1 MTEHLEGWRARNLQP
16 EAALRESEERFRGAF
31 EAAAIGFAL
40 VEIDGRIR
48 TTNRSF
54 GEMLGYTVAELADRT
69 FAQITHP
76 DDLLANDTLRARL
89 LAGEIS
95 SFQLEQHYIHRDGH
109 IVWAVLAVSLV
120 RDEDGAPSYLVSQIT
135 DITARKEAEQA
146 LARHAADLER
156 SNADLEAFAYVASHD
171 LQQPLRTVSSY
182 AQLFV
187 DRYRGTLDERADRWL
202 GFIAGGVER
211 MQRLTNDL
219 LALARVR
226 TEGAEFAPTDT
237 RKIVERSWKRL
248 RESHAAGDARLSIG
262 TLPVISADAAQLQQ
276 LFQNLL
282 DNAWKYRRPSL
293 TLEVG
298 VTATR
303 QADDVA
309 VWEFSVRDNGIGLDM
324 GHADRIFEIF
334 QRLHREQ
341 DHDGTGIGLAIC
353 RRIVERHGGR
363 IWVNS
368 RPGRGAIFSFTLPES
383 HRASLPL

>member
-1 MTEHLEGWRARNLQP
+1 MTEHLEGRRAWSLQP

-48 TTNRSF
+48 RTNWSF
-54 GEMLGYTVAELADRT
+54 AEMLGYTRAELSERT

-76 DDLLANDTLRARL
+76 DDITTSDTPQARL

-95 SFQLEQHYIHRDGH
+95 SFQLEKRYIHKDGH
-109 IVWAVLAVSLV
+109 IVWAVLAVSLA
-120 RDEDGAPSYLVSQIT
+120 RDEHGAPSYFVSQMT
-135 DITARKEAEQA
+135 DITARKEAEQT
-146 LARHAADLER
+146 LARHTADLER
-156 SNADLEAFAYVASHD
+156 SNADLEAFAYMASHD

-202 GFIAGGVER
+202 GFIVGGVER
-211 MQRLTNDL
+211 MQRLIDDL

-226 TEGAEFAPTDT
+226 TEGAAFAPTNT
-237 RKIVERSWKRL
+237 RAIVDRCWKSL
-248 RESHAAGDARLSIG
+248 RESHVADDARLNIG
-262 TLPVISADAAQLQQ
+262 MLPVISADAAQLHQ

-282 DNAWKYRRPSL
+282 GNAWKYRRPTVAL
-293 TLEVG
+293 HVG
-298 VTATR
+298 VTAKRRTE
-303 QADDVA
+303 DEM
-309 VWEFSVRDNGIGLDM
+309 WEFSVRDNGIGLDM
-324 GHADRIFEIF
+324 AHGDRIFEIF

-341 DHDGTGIGLAIC
+341 DYDGTGIGLAIC

-363 IWVNS
+363 IWV
-368 RPGRGAIFSFTLPES
+368 RALPGRGATFSFTLPES
-383 HRASLPL
+383 HQVTLPW